1 MMEIN
6 QPTIS
11 IVVPSYQ
18 QGPYIKH
25 CIDSI
30 FSQEGVQVEVIVFD
44 SVSRDETVEALKAFN
59 GRAKVFIEKDL
70 GQSHAINKGL
80 KVCSGDIV
88 GFLNSDDVL
97 LPGALENIV
106 DFWRENSA
114 VDLVYGKATYIDEK
128 GNAIGDYRT
137 RDWDWEAFQGE
148 CFICQPA
155 AFWSRR
161 IMEKIGYLDQSLD
174 CSIDYDYWLR
184 IVQAGGVVG
193 QIDEFLA
200 CSRDYPET
208 KTRSLRDKVFIE
220 NFQISLRRLGY
231 VHRSWISQYL
241 DFFKYER
248 KTFFGPAIPAHGK
261 FRDFLTRIAQS
272 ISSVFA
278 RDVYVT
284 EKPYEQII

>member
-1 MMEIN
+1 MMEN
-6 QPTIS
+6 RQPTIS

-25 CIDSI
+25 CVESI
-30 FSQEGVQVEVIVFD
+30 LAQNEVQVEVFVFD
-44 SVSRDETVEALKAFN
+44 SKSSDETREVLREFGSRVKTVL
-59 GRAKVFIEKDL
+59 EEDL
-70 GQSHAINKGL
+70 GQGHAVNKGL
-80 KVCSGDIV
+80 KQCKGDII

-97 LPGALENIV
+97 LPGALNAVV
-106 DFWRENSA
+106 DFWRENPST
-114 VDLVYGKATYIDEK
+114 DLLYGKATYIDEK
-128 GNAIGDYRT
+128 GDVIADYRT
-137 RDWDWEAFQGE
+137 KDWDWERFQGE

-161 IMEKIGYLDQSLD
+161 IMNNIGFLDQRLN

-184 IVQAGGVVG
+184 IVQASGVVG
-193 QIDEFLA
+193 QIDEYLA

-208 KTRSLRDKVFIE
+208 KTRSLRGSIFIE

-231 VHRSWISQYL
+231 VHRSWISQVM

-272 ISSVFA
+272 VSSVFA